1 MFRTTNFP
9 GAWAGPCRR
18 FWRRRRQQHHQ
29 PLRLRQQQLQ
39 EQILRQNRSVP
50 VQSAP
55 GETEGEGLPRDLA
68 DLPLQPGKE
77 LLPDCQRD
85 SLDRRTD
92 LSC

>member
-1 MFRTTNFP
+1 MLWTTNFP

-18 FWRRRRQQHHQ
+18 FWPRQRQQHHQ

-50 VQSAP
+50 VQWVP
-55 GETEGEGLPRDLA
+55 REIEEEGLPKDLA

-85 SLDRRTD
+85 SLGRRMD